1 MQNIIILTQRIE
13 NKKRYHLMEDTIYV
27 SEEY

>member
-1 MQNIIILTQRIE
+1 MLTIILTQRIE
-13 NKKRYHLMEDTIYV
+13 NKKRYHFMEDTIYV